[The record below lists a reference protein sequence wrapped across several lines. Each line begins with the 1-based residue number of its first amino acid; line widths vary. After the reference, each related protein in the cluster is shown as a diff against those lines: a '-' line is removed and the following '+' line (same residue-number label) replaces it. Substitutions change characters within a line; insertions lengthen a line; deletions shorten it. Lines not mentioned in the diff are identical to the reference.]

1 MKISHSALPRTAGI
15 TVLWLSSPLFPTK
28 SNRTSNSI
36 NKTAASRVEPS
47 HFGLFQTVLQ
57 AQACFPNRIFSYF
70 CGQRKRE
77 QAMRRLIFGDCPHN
91 WLSTARAARGR
102 NRSFPYETS
111 SFAFHLFSKSICS
124 TSNGFT
130 TSVVCGFFCNSFED
144 KWATLCWREWLWRA
158 RRGCRLALESWNLLD
173 SRKRFLIWLRMSD
186 V

>member
-1 MKISHSALPRTAGI
+1 MNIHGSWHRHAKEASGQLARETRLPFSLGKHSNMKISHSALPRTAGI
-15 TVLWLSSPLFPTK
+15 TVLWLSWPLFPTK

-70 CGQRKRE
+70 CVQRKRE

-111 SFAFHLFSKSICS
+111 SFAFHLFLKSICS

-130 TSVVCGFFCNSFED
+130 LS
-144 KWATLCWREWLWRA
+144 
-158 RRGCRLALESWNLLD
+158 
-173 SRKRFLIWLRMSD
+173 LIHI
-186 V
+186 